1 MDTTSDRII
10 TAALELFSQQGVKKT
25 DLDEVAR
32 QAGVTRVTVYRYF
45 GDKEGL
51 VRAACQRITDAFGR
65 AAADGPPDSVQ
76 DMDQRLG
83 QLAGELRALPQG
95 NLLRRLDEISCLYPK
110 VHAEFRLLRQVAV
123 DRLLEQTLLAAK
135 RDGSLRD
142 DLHPDVLRAVF
153 WAAVIGLIEN
163 PALISSNVSLA
174 DVLTTVQQV
183 FRHGIL
189 KPPAPSAD
197 PGRRPG
203 AAKAKANTK
212 AKATGKAKMRRAGK
226 SS

>member
-1 MDTTSDRII
+1 MDTTSERIV

-65 AAADGPPDSVQ
+65 AAAGGPPDSVQ

-123 DRLLEQTLLAAK
+123 DRLLEHTLQAAK

-153 WAAVIGLIEN
+153 WSAVIGLIEN
-163 PALISSNVSLA
+163 PALISSDVSLA

-189 KPPAPSAD
+189 QPPAPPAD
-197 PGRRPG
+197 PGRRPV
-203 AAKAKANTK
+203 AAKPKAKAKAQPK
-212 AKATGKAKMRRAGK
+212 AKVRRPGKP
-226 SS
+226 S